1 MIRDW
6 FVHYKRFGRHRSAFH
21 RDAAAMRPLSSFPRI
36 IHLFWD
42 KGPENAPELVR
53 NCLQSWRNHNPKWQV
68 IVWNEATAPLPR
80 TAFPADMRTAA
91 YSDMLRLQLLDEQ
104 GGVWCD
110 ATTLCTRPLDEWL
123 LQIMAQTD
131 FFAWSRP
138 GSDRAISSWFLAS
151 RPGATI
157 VSALRRTCGK
167 FWRKRTGS
175 TRSYFWFHY
184 LFEYLERTS
193 PRFRAEWRTAPQLS
207 AIPLFSLADRL
218 QEKLPEHEVELYRS
232 VPLHKLTY
240 KRELD
245 WQRIVDVLGLAKG

>member
-1 MIRDW
+1 MIRNW
-6 FVHYKRFGRHRSAFH
+6 FVHYKRFGRRRSAFD
-21 RDAAAMRPLSSFPRI
+21 RQAATMRPLGSFPRI

-42 KGPENAPELVR
+42 RGPEKAPELVR
-53 NCLQSWRNHNPKWQV
+53 RCIRSWQDHNPNWQV
-68 IVWNEATAPLPR
+68 IVWNEETAPLPR
-80 TAFPADMRTAA
+80 SGFPADMKTAA
-91 YSDMLRLQLLDEQ
+91 YSDMLRLQLLDQQ

-110 ATTLCTRPLDEWL
+110 ATTLCIRPLDQWL

-138 GSDRAISSWFLAS
+138 GPDRAISSWFLAS
-151 RPGATI
+151 RPGGTI
-157 VSALRRTCGK
+157 VRALRGACND
-167 FWRKRTGS
+167 FWSERKGT

-184 LFEYLERTS
+184 IFEYLERTS
-193 PRFRAEWRTAPQLS
+193 CRFRSEWQTAPQLS

-218 QEKLPEHEVELYRS
+218 NEDLPADEIELYRS

-245 WQRIVDVLGLAKG
+245 WQRICEVLGRPTP